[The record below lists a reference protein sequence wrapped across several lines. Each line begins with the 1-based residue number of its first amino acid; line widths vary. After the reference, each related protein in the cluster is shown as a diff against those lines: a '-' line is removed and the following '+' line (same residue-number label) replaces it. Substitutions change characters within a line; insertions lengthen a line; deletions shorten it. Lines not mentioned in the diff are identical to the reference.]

1 MRLGNG
7 EGILLKG
14 EWKPSGSRVEA
25 ETPRF
30 AYLTLAFRRVN
41 VGGWFVLEPFITPAL
56 FEKYLT
62 SPTPAVDEYSL
73 SQLMR
78 ADGSINDL
86 EKHYQTFI
94 VSQAP
99 APSGRGR
106 D

>member
-1 MRLGNG
+1 MLC
-7 EGILLKG
+7 
-14 EWKPSGSRVEA
+14 
-25 ETPRF
+25 
-30 AYLTLAFRRVN
+30 AYPALVSRRVN

-56 FEKYLT
+56 FEKYLS
-62 SPTPAVDEYSL
+62 SPTQAVDEYSL

-99 APSGRGR
+99 TPSTRGVT
-106 D
+106 DDITK